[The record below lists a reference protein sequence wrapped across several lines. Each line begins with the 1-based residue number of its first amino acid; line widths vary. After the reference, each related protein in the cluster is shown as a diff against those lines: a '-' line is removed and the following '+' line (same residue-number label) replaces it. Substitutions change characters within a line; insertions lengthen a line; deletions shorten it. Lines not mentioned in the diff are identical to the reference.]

1 MVTNSIRTQI
11 YQNTRQFEAS
21 KRTQFR
27 KNTRQFEAFIF
38 QKIPVSFEL
47 KWCDIL
53 PVGIVRLL
61 VCLSSFQNKC
71 TQRQLTPFDYMNV
84 SSFQV
89 HSK

>member
-11 YQNTRQFEAS
+11 YENTRQFEAS

-53 PVGIVRLL
+53 PVG
-61 VCLSSFQNKC
+61 N
-71 TQRQLTPFDYMNV
+71 P
-84 SSFQV
+84 
-89 HSK
+89 SK

>member
-11 YQNTRQFEAS
+11 YENTRQFEAS

-27 KNTRQFEAFIF
+27 KNSRQFEAFIF

-53 PVGIVRLL
+53 PVGYFL
-61 VCLSSFQNKC
+61 
-71 TQRQLTPFDYMNV
+71 Y
-84 SSFQV
+84 
-89 HSK
+89 